1 MSDRPERPEQAFSP
15 VRRLHR
21 VGTFR
26 IFVGNGM
33 RLARSVPRKCRPPDG
48 RRAPRTTDFGT
59 HVRPNLR
66 KRSTRHG
73 KNTLPKRRCRRDI
86 PRILEIIRQARH
98 RMAAAG
104 SQQWQDGYPALDDI
118 AADVVH
124 ACGYVLCHAGEAAGH
139 TFAES
144 GSGENRPENGNRKEE
159 PIVAY
164 GAILFDGEPAYAEI
178 RGAWLTAGPYVV
190 VHRLAVAD
198 EALGHGLG
206 TEFLRHAARL
216 ALERGIRAFRIDT
229 NFDNHR
235 MLRILARNGFTR
247 CGTIRYRSGQ
257 REAFEKILLRE
268 ATD

>member
-1 MSDRPERPEQAFSP
+1 MEKTR
-15 VRRLHR
+15 
-21 VGTFR
+21 FR
-26 IFVGNGM
+26 SAAAG
-33 RLARSVPRKCRPPDG
+33 
-48 RRAPRTTDFGT
+48 
-59 HVRPNLR
+59 
-66 KRSTRHG
+66 
-73 KNTLPKRRCRRDI
+73 DI

-118 AADVVH
+118 AADVAH

-139 TFAES
+139 PFAES
-144 GSGENRPENGNRKEE
+144 GSGENHPEDGNRKEE

-178 RGAWLTAGPYVV
+178 RGAWLTVGPYVV

-247 CGTIRYRSGQ
+247 CGTIRYHSGQ

-268 ATD
+268 AAD